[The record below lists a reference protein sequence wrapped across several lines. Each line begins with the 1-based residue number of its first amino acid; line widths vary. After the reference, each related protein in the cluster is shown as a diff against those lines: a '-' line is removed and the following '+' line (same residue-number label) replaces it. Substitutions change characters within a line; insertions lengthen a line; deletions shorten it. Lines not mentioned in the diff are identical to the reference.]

1 MNGSLVGHGLH
12 YYFFAAD
19 YTEISTQIT
28 FLPRITQI
36 FANLTEGDFVY
47 ESRVIDFVIR
57 GI

>member
-1 MNGSLVGHGLH
+1 MVHWSAMDCTTI
-12 YYFFAAD
+12 FFAAD
-19 YTEISTQIT
+19 TTEISTQIT

-47 ESRVIDFVIR
+47 ESHVIDFVIR